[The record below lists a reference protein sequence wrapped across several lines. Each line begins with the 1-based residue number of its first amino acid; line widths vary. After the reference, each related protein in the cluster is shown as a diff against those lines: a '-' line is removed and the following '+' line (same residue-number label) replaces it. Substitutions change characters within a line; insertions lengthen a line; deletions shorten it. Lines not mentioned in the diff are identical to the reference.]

1 MPVSFW
7 KSSDVIEQFNRLDRA
22 GFAAEFLRRNDGY
35 RDDYS
40 RTLRQIAR
48 GRVDPDSAQSD
59 LARRWG
65 LRFCPRP

>member
-1 MPVSFW
+1 MPMSFW
-7 KSSDVIEQFNRLDRA
+7 QSSDMMEQLNRLDRA

-35 RDDYS
+35 RSDYA
-40 RTLRQIAR
+40 RTQRQIAR
-48 GRVDPDSAQSD
+48 CRVDPDSAQAD